1 MPIKCSSQ
9 TKGWRS
15 HKWWLLWMSF
25 NFLVTLRESSLSLCW
40 VKSPTAGQDCFV
52 SSGQY
57 PILFPASSLL
67 TLNCYTISAILIA
80 TAPGSGHIELIILV
94 GTEKWALL
102 TWAPHQLS
110 LRKPTT
116 KNQLNEW
123 PLYKMSSLPR
133 IYSLNLYI
141 DCVFETRL
149 PQAIAP
155 PLAEAGPLLSSLCCV
170 LGLAALSFWVIL
182 LSLLPVSL

>member
-1 MPIKCSSQ
+1 MLIRLRDGVVINEDYYECPSIS
-9 TKGWRS
+9 
-15 HKWWLLWMSF
+15 WWLS
-25 NFLVTLRESSLSLCW
+25 ESLLCPSVW

-67 TLNCYTISAILIA
+67 TLNCYTMSAILIA
-80 TAPGSGHIELIILV
+80 TAPGSCHIELIILV
-94 GTEKWALL
+94 GTEKWTLL

-110 LRKPTT
+110 IRKPTT

-123 PLYKMSSLPR
+123 PLCKISSLPR

-149 PQAIAP
+149 PT
-155 PLAEAGPLLSSLCCV
+155 AGWGRVSLYCV
-170 LGLAALSFWVIL
+170 LGLGGLSFWVIL
-182 LSLLPVSL
+182 LSLLPVFL